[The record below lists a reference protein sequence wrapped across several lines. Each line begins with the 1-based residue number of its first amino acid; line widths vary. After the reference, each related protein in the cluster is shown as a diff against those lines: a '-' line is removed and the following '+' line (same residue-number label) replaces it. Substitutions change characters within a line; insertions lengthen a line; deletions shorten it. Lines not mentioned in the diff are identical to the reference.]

1 MEKNPQYGLTITKPS
16 KAVVVLRLKEKLDRN
31 RAKQYGYLNMQA
43 NDGKA
48 IRMPDKKKQL
58 GVIGPRN
65 STVQALEVDFSQKY
79 SFPYTFTFMVA
90 NMEGGKKGEG
100 NYTVQIFAKDPNA
113 KI

>member
-48 IRMPDKKKQL
+48 IRMPDKKK
-58 GVIGPRN
+58 
-65 STVQALEVDFSQKY
+65 
-79 SFPYTFTFMVA
+79 
-90 NMEGGKKGEG
+90 
-100 NYTVQIFAKDPNA
+100 
-113 KI
+113 